1 MIKITH
7 EREWKLFSFAFSK
20 WPPSGFLFCMCRLVL
35 GENLQTDTAYTQ
47 MLMCS
52 DLVWKYGAKTFS
64 NGVVI
69 YYISRNTKIVVW
81 VFLFIFVFFGF
92 LLRITIGVEL
102 LRKMGWKDGQGI
114 GPRVKRK
121 PRRQKPGKFS
131 EVPELSNR
139 KLAFKLDQY

>member
-1 MIKITH
+1 MVQKHFQMVLLYIIFQGIL
-7 EREWKLFSFAFSK
+7 KLWSEF
-20 WPPSGFLFCMCRLVL
+20 
-35 GENLQTDTAYTQ
+35 
-47 MLMCS
+47 
-52 DLVWKYGAKTFS
+52 
-64 NGVVI
+64 
-69 YYISRNTKIVVW
+69 
-81 VFLFIFVFFGF
+81 FLFIFVFFGF